1 MSFKIDPKKTG
12 GLSDGGR
19 KLKVGQFAYEI
30 TAAEYLANKSDPTGK
45 EKQVVVSL
53 LAEGDYAC
61 KLYLGV
67 NSKNEVQAEIAQKT
81 LVSLW
86 EASGLKGIVAPEGLK
101 KLVGKTVAIEARET
115 VGKGANAGKT
125 YVNVAT
131 INPVEF
137 EEEETEEDETEEE
150 SEEEETEDETEEE
163 EGQEPAPAPAKGG
176 KKKPWE

>member
-45 EKQVVVSL
+45 EKQVVISL

-67 NSKNEVQAEIAQKT
+67 NSKNEVQQEIAQKT

-131 INPVEF
+131 IEAVEF
-137 EEEETEEDETEEE
+137 EEDEETEDEESEDE
-150 SEEEETEDETEEE
+150 SEEEETEDESEEE
-163 EGQEPAPAPAKGG
+163 EEEAPAPAKGG